1 MPSELIYYEL
11 RNFIYVLGKNVFFFF
26 LKKFK
31 LILKKKS
38 LQNSLLKI
46 FHLKLLTPQI
56 VNQRIINNW

>member
-1 MPSELIYYEL
+1 M
-11 RNFIYVLGKNVFFFF
+11 
-26 LKKFK
+26 
-31 LILKKKS
+31 LKKKS